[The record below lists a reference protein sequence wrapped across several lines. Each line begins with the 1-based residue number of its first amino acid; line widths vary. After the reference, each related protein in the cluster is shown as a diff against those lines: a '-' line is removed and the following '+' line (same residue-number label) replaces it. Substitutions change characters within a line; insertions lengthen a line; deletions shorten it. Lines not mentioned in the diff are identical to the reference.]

1 MRIAVDAM
9 GGDFAPRAAI
19 QGAHAAAVRDGVSI
33 LLVGERA
40 RLEGCLL
47 ARGRVPA
54 GAHYRESLLW
64 ADTPDAD
71 VAAVPL

>member
-1 MRIAVDAM
+1 
-9 GGDFAPRAAI
+9 
-19 QGAHAAAVRDGVSI
+19 
-33 LLVGERA
+33 
-40 RLEGCLL
+40 
-47 ARGRVPA
+47 VPA